1 MLALAFAAEHS
12 DKIGPIALVGC
23 GTFDRVARARLQ
35 ASLAERRGAR
45 PYDYDP
51 IDEPGEIAFDE
62 RAHRERKQMIL
73 QAMLVVAAASNS
85 GLTLSV
91 SLPKSNIFAGEP
103 LKVLTTWKASS
114 IQSVDPA
121 AARILIDDGTGYHDY
136 DETSVDMPFDV
147 AGVELNPGSAY
158 VAGFV
163 LAASGQLRADGK
175 RAFAFPFPNP
185 GTYKLKVTY
194 GGASSNE
201 TSVSVAIPQGLDAAL
216 FTNYLRKRPDLL
228 TPWGVLEESDFERLD
243 SLLQQY
249 KGSAYAFRPQLLVWE
264 KKIEKAVV
272 AYGASGGTLAT
283 GSPISGDLG
292 PLLAE
297 IESADWTNRPFDED
311 RLVLAAETRL
321 KWGDRDGAIRDY
333 QAVVSQYP
341 EGSLALNVRTTLAKL
356 LGGTDTTAPTL
367 QVAASPSSLWP
378 PDHKLVPITVTVQ
391 ASDDTDPHPTVK
403 LVSITCNDACDPALD
418 VVGAKYGTDD
428 RQFEVRAERKG
439 TSSSGRTYTIKYS
452 AEDASGNKGTATTT
466 VTVRHDQGKK

>member
-1 MLALAFAAEHS
+1 
-12 DKIGPIALVGC
+12 
-23 GTFDRVARARLQ
+23 
-35 ASLAERRGAR
+35 
-45 PYDYDP
+45 
-51 IDEPGEIAFDE
+51 
-62 RAHRERKQMIL
+62 MIL

-91 SLPKSNIFAGEP
+91 SLPKSNIVAGEP

-136 DETSVDMPFDV
+136 AETSVDMPFGV

-163 LAASGQLRADGK
+163 LAASGQVRADGK

-228 TPWGVLEESDFERLD
+228 TPWGVLEESDFEQLD

-283 GSPISGDLG
+283 GSPISGELG
-292 PLLAE
+292 TLLAE
-297 IESADWTNRPFDED
+297 IESADWTNQPFDED

-341 EGSLALNVRTTLAKL
+341 EGSLALYVRTTLAKL

-367 QVAASPSSLWP
+367 SVAASPASLWP
-378 PDHKLVPITVTVQ
+378 PNHKLVPIVVTVN
-391 ASDDTDPHPTVK
+391 ASDDADPHPKVN
-403 LVSITCNDACDPALD
+403 LVSITCDDSCNPAQD
-418 VVGAKYGTDD
+418 IAGATLNTDD
-428 RQFEVRAERKG
+428 RVFQLAAWRTG
-439 TSSSGRTYTIKYS
+439 SGSGRTYTIVYS
-452 AEDASGNKGTATTT
+452 ATDASGNSTTAKTT
-466 VTVRHDQGKK
+466 VTVPHDQRH